1 MWGTDTDINAFNDI
15 LRTKPEISLKKEI
28 VNGKIE
34 VGIISY
40 NKVNFILVSLVYLKS
55 LLKKLR
61 SKCQRILIP
70 TQITMM
76 NG

>member
-40 NKVNFILVSLVYLKS
+40 NMEKVIH
-55 LLKKLR
+55 
-61 SKCQRILIP
+61 LIP
-70 TQITMM
+70 I
-76 NG
+76 